1 MTRFILTVEVISDR
15 DPSDL
20 LDEVIALELDDV
32 EVNEDSACVEEV
44 DDSWSLDPRLV
55 NREDL
60 LHDRAPH
67 LLGFMCHLLLEKK
80 IDEDQLPYVLSK
92 PWKWQDEYGQ
102 YLGGLKDSTP
112 SEKLG
117 LEGQ

>member
-32 EVNEDSACVEEV
+32 EVDEDTACVEEV
-44 DDSWSLDPRLV
+44 DCGSEDPS
-55 NREDL
+55 DL
-60 LHDRAPH
+60 LHDRAPY

-80 IDEDQLPYVLSK
+80 IDEDSLPDLIEK
-92 PWKWQDEYGQ
+92 PWKWQAEYREYISSTDER
-102 YLGGLKDSTP
+102 LLRR
-112 SEKLG
+112 
-117 LEGQ
+117 